1 MHVPST
7 GGAAQRAALLHRA
20 VWRWHF
26 FAGLVILPFLA
37 WLAITGG
44 LYLYKPEIERAV
56 YADWIAA
63 SPGEPLAPARLIA
76 QVERQTGARVLDLTS
91 APRGDSWR
99 MTLDR
104 SGERRTAFV
113 DPTSGRV
120 LGTTAEGGV
129 METIK
134 SLHSL
139 SITGPVGNAII
150 EIVAGWAI
158 ILVLTG
164 FVLWWPRRATA
175 AFRNTGAR
183 GKWRRVHA
191 WTGAMVGVVLLFLAA
206 SGLSWSVVW
215 GTAMQT
221 VIAKT
226 ESGRPRPPGVAPTT
240 GHHAPERPAGKDDP
254 ALPWSLQRASVPHA
268 GHASAIDADAAL
280 AVARA
285 RGLGASYTLRPPSE
299 PGRPW
304 LISAAVA
311 NSRDAHV
318 VYVVPQDGA
327 VLLDAR
333 SRDFGI
339 GARTFEWGLYTHMG
353 QQYGEP
359 NRLLMLAGAIGTL
372 VLCVTA
378 PVLWWK
384 RRGSRRFAPAPIA
397 DPATSRRV
405 AAVMLIVGLALPL
418 TGLTMLAV
426 LAGEWLWGKR
436 QT

>member
-1 MHVPST
+1 MHAPST
-7 GGAAQRAALLHRA
+7 GSATQRASLLHRA

-26 FAGLVILPFLA
+26 FAGLAILPFLA

-63 SPGEPLAPARLIA
+63 SPGETLAPGRLIA
-76 QVERQTGARVLDLTS
+76 EAQRQTGGRVVDLTS

-99 MTLDR
+99 MTIDR

-113 DPTSGRV
+113 DPATGRV
-120 LGTTAEGGV
+120 LGTTAQGGV
-129 METIK
+129 IETVKI
-134 SLHSL
+134 LHSL
-139 SITGPVGNAII
+139 SITGPIGNAMI

-158 ILVLTG
+158 ALVLTG
-164 FVLWWPRRATA
+164 FVLWWPRRETA
-175 AFRNTGAR
+175 AFRTGGAR

-191 WTGAMVGVVLLFLAA
+191 WTGATIGVVLLFQAA

-215 GTAMQT
+215 GSLMQT

-226 ESGRPRPPGVAPTT
+226 ESGRPRPGGVVPAD
-240 GHHAPERPAGKDDP
+240 HHAPARPAGTDDP
-254 ALPWSLQRASVPHA
+254 ALPWSMQRAAVPHA
-268 GHASAIDADAAL
+268 GHDQRIDADDAL
-280 AVARA
+280 AIANA
-285 RGLGASYTLRPPSE
+285 RGVGAPFTLRPPGE
-299 PGRPW
+299 PGQPW
-304 LISAAVA
+304 LASAAVT

-318 VYVVPQDGA
+318 LYIDPQDGT
-327 VLLDAR
+327 VLLDAK
-333 SRDFGI
+333 SKDFGL

-353 QQYGEP
+353 QQYGEA

-372 VLCVTA
+372 LLCVTA
-378 PVLWWK
+378 PILWWK
-384 RRGSRRFAPAPIA
+384 RRGSRRLAPAPTA

-418 TGLTMLAV
+418 TGLTMLAALV
-426 LAGEWLWGKR
+426 GEWLWGKR
-436 QT
+436 RT

>member
-1 MHVPST
+1 MHAPSDA
-7 GGAAQRAALLHRA
+7 GPAHRASLIHRA

-44 LYLYKPEIERAV
+44 LYLFKPEIERAV

-63 SPGEPLAPARLIA
+63 SPGVSLTPSRLIA
-76 QVERQTGARVLDLTS
+76 EAERQTGGRVLDLTS

-99 MTLDR
+99 MTIDQ

-113 DPTSGRV
+113 DPATGRV

-134 SLHSL
+134 TLHSL
-139 SITGPVGNAII
+139 SITGTVGNAMI
-150 EIVAGWAI
+150 EMVAGWAI

-164 FVLWWPRRATA
+164 FVLWSPRRATA
-175 AFRNTGAR
+175 AFRRDGAR
-183 GKWRRVHA
+183 GKWRRIHA
-191 WTGAMVGVVLLFLAA
+191 WTGATVGLVLLFLAA

-215 GTAMQT
+215 GSTMQT

-226 ESGRPRPPGVAPTT
+226 EGGRPRPPGVAPG
-240 GHHAPERPAGKDDP
+240 GHHAPDRPAGKDDP
-254 ALPWSLQRASVPHA
+254 ALPWSMQRAAVPHA
-268 GHASAIDADAAL
+268 GHASTIDADAAL
-280 AVARA
+280 AVAQA
-285 RGLGASYTLRPPSE
+285 RSLSAPYTLRPPGE

-304 LISAAVA
+304 LVSAAVT

-318 VYVVPQDGA
+318 VYVDPQDGA

-333 SRDFGI
+333 SKDFGL

-372 VLCVTA
+372 VLCITA
-378 PVLWWK
+378 PILWWK
-384 RRGSRRFAPAPIA
+384 RRGTSRLAPAPAA
-397 DPATSRRV
+397 DPATSQRV
-405 AAVMLIVGLALPL
+405 AAVMLVVGLVLPL
-418 TGLTMLAV
+418 TGLTMLAA
-426 LAGEWLWGKR
+426 LAGEWVWERR

>member
-1 MHVPST
+1 MHAPST
-7 GGAAQRAALLHRA
+7 GGAAQRASLLHRA

-63 SPGEPLAPARLIA
+63 SPGEPLAPTRLIA
-76 QVERQTGARVLDLTS
+76 QAERQTGARVLDLTS
-91 APRGDSWR
+91 APQGDSWR
-99 MTLDR
+99 MTIDR
-104 SGERRTAFV
+104 SGERRTAFI
-113 DPTSGRV
+113 DPATGRV
-120 LGTTAEGGV
+120 LGTTAQGGV
-129 METIK
+129 METVK
-134 SLHSL
+134 TLHSL
-139 SITGPVGNAII
+139 SITGPVGNAMI

-158 ILVLTG
+158 VLVLTG

-175 AFRNTGAR
+175 AFRNNGAR

-191 WTGAMVGVVLLFLAA
+191 WTGATVGIVLLFLAA

-215 GTAMQT
+215 GAAMQT

-226 ESGRPRPPGVAPTT
+226 ESGRPRPPGVAPVD
-240 GHHAPERPAGKDDP
+240 HHAPDRAAGKDDP
-254 ALPWSLQRASVPHA
+254 ALPWSMQRAAIPHA
-268 GHASAIDADAAL
+268 GHAKLIDADAAL
-280 AVARA
+280 AIAQS
-285 RGLGASYTLRPPSE
+285 RGLAAPYTLRPPSE

-304 LISAAVA
+304 LISAAVTNA
-311 NSRDAHV
+311 SDAHV
-318 VYVVPQDGA
+318 VYVDPQDGA

-333 SRDFGI
+333 SKDFGA
-339 GARTFEWGLYTHMG
+339 GARIFEWGLYTHTG

-372 VLCVTA
+372 ILCVTA

-384 RRGSRRFAPAPIA
+384 RRGSRRLAPAPLA
-397 DPATSRRV
+397 APSTSRRV
-405 AAVMLIVGLALPL
+405 AMVMLVVGLALPL
-418 TGLTMLAV
+418 TGLTMLVA
-426 LAGEWLWGKR
+426 LAGEWLLGRR
-436 QT
+436 QI